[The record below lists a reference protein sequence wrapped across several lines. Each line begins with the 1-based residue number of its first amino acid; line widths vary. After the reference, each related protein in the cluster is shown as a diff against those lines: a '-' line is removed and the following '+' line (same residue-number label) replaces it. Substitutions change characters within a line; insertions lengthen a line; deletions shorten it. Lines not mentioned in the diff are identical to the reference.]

1 MSENTC
7 FASSPRE
14 ALIQSVVNYYDAAV
28 DDVRPLIDTFDDRT
42 VELLFRCL
50 RETVAN
56 SVCDKYFLIQ
66 DVVLTKSG
74 RKYLQKQLENNVSK
88 IVNSSFVIEYEVMR
102 NLAAMVAAQPGLLSD
117 DHKTMI
123 CIRQKKQARSCI
135 SIFTDESTYNDM
147 IQELYEEIQEG
158 DNPIDLAEIKRQ
170 SVPRHHNWRTT
181 IYNYTDNIQIL
192 NIARNA
198 LKGELVAI
206 FLKIPVILLWL
217 GWMAATIIA
226 GKTSTVIYP
235 LFALIPSVLYLY
247 CIKREPCFSNP
258 DDAATVSRELVWF
271 CFIKW
276 ATAISGIGL
285 IIRSIT
291 GIISVFM

>member
-1 MSENTC
+1 MSENTL
-7 FASSPRE
+7 FANSPRE
-14 ALIQSVVNYYDAAV
+14 ALIQSVVDYYDAAV
-28 DDVRPLIDTFDDRT
+28 DDVRPLVDTFDDRT

-50 RETVAN
+50 RETVIN

-74 RKYLQKQLENNVSK
+74 RKYLQRQLENNVSK
-88 IVNSSFVIEYEVMR
+88 IINSSFVIEYEVMR
-102 NLAAMVAAQPGLLSD
+102 NLAAMVAAQPGFASD
-117 DHKTMI
+117 DHKTVI

-135 SIFTDESTYNDM
+135 SIFIDEHTYNDM
-147 IQELYEEIQEG
+147 IQELYEKIQNG
-158 DNPIDLAEIKRQ
+158 DDPIDLAEIKRQ

-192 NIARNA
+192 NMARNT

-206 FLKIPVILLWL
+206 FLKMPVILLWFV
-217 GWMAATIIA
+217 WMTVTIIA
-226 GKTSTVIYP
+226 GKTNTIIYP
-235 LFALIPSVLYLY
+235 LFALAPSALYLY
-247 CIKREPCFSNP
+247 CIKREPCFSAP
-258 DDAATVSRELVWF
+258 DDAATVRRELVWF

-291 GIISVFM
+291 GIISIFM